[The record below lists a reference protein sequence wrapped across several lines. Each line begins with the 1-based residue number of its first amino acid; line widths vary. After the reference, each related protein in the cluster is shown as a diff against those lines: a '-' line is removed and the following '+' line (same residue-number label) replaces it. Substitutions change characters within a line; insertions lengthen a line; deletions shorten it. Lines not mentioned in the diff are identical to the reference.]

1 MKDLHVWDVECLECG
16 IFGLWDVGDV
26 GCWDG
31 GCLRCGMFGMWD
43 VWDVGCWECSMLGI
57 WDVGDVKCSG
67 CEIFGNVQVV
77 EGCLCRICKI
87 HNGQVVFII
96 T

>member
-26 GCWDG
+26 GCWD
-31 GCLRCGMFGMWD
+31 
-43 VWDVGCWECSMLGI
+43 VGCWGWGMFKMRDVRDVRCLGCGTLGI

-67 CEIFGNVQVV
+67 CEIFGNVQDV

-87 HNGQVVFII
+87 HNGQVGFII

>member
-1 MKDLHVWDVECLECG
+1 
-16 IFGLWDVGDV
+16 
-26 GCWDG
+26 
-31 GCLRCGMFGMWD
+31 
-43 VWDVGCWECSMLGI
+43 MLGI

-67 CEIFGNVQVV
+67 CEIFGNVQDV